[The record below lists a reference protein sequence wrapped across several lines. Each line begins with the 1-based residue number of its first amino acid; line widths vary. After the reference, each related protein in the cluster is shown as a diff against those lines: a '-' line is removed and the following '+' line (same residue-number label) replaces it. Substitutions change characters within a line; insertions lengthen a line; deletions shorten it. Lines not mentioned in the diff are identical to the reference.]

1 MDNAAIRSHYE
12 SHDFARPHPPIELRS
27 PSPTLVAEANA
38 RVSHWMRTVRR
49 SRNWFKEK
57 MSRSV
62 DNLTDLTEEDEE
74 EAARRWGCTKYLF
87 FKFSKKFA
95 LFIYPTT
102 EVNFNPCLT
111 TEVGWRC

>member
-12 SHDFARPHPPIELRS
+12 SHDFAKPHPPIELRS

-38 RVSHWMRTVRR
+38 RVSHWMRTVGR
-49 SRNWFKEK
+49 SRNWFREK

-74 EAARRWGCTKYLF
+74 EAARRWGFTK
-87 FKFSKKFA
+87 FKFFSFIFFSKFCTLHIAFFA
-95 LFIYPTT
+95 F
-102 EVNFNPCLT
+102 
-111 TEVGWRC
+111 